1 MRGAVRLKDIALRLG
16 VSVNTVS
23 HALRDLPDIGADT
36 KERVKK
42 TASEMG
48 YVANKAASFIR
59 TGKSDV
65 ITVLI
70 PSLKNPFYMICLTGI
85 VDYLTDKG
93 YHPLVTRERHSL
105 DMDVVLRSVQSG
117 ACGVISFTDVTDEAL
132 AYCRKNETPLL
143 LCGLKPKREDVS
155 AIYCDDDYCGRLVAR
170 EALAE
175 GAKRPCAVIL
185 NSTDRHIGF
194 MDELEKHGLPCD
206 VYKFNYWTESDSLDG
221 IKRLVKKNRNDFIFC
236 FNDEIAA
243 FLSKAYDE
251 SGGFEGEIYGEDGI
265 ASCLPYSRPV
275 KSVGGNI
282 EEMGRRSA
290 KIIVREI
297 EHYNGKIVREIF
309 PVKILK

>member
-1 MRGAVRLKDIALRLG
+1 M
-16 VSVNTVS
+16 
-23 HALRDLPDIGADT
+23 
-36 KERVKK
+36 
-42 TASEMG
+42 
-48 YVANKAASFIR
+48 
-59 TGKSDV
+59 
-65 ITVLI
+65 
-70 PSLKNPFYMICLTGI
+70 
-85 VDYLTDKG
+85 
-93 YHPLVTRERHSL
+93 
-105 DMDVVLRSVQSG
+105 
-117 ACGVISFTDVTDEAL
+117 
-132 AYCRKNETPLL
+132 AYCRKNEIPLL

-265 ASCLPYSRPV
+265 AGCLPYSRPV